1 MSLAAYI
8 AALNAESQAW
18 VAEDPENRWSS
29 GVIDD
34 LDFWAKQ
41 GITTVEEF
49 RFSSAVSEYSDSYKE
64 MYGIR
69 PRWMDFTGA
78 TAAEV
83 EAEVGKLHAEREAR
97 RAHKAAEQARI
108 EAAYEATRGVS
119 APLTHNPFAILL
131 AK

>member
-83 EAEVGKLHAEREAR
+83 EAEVKKLYAERAEQA
-97 RAHKAAEQARI
+97 AKEAAEQARI
-108 EAAYEATRGVS
+108 DDACSATRE
-119 APLTHNPFAILL
+119 APTGLTHNPFAILL